1 MPGARTPADITS
13 LLMEVSRALKGY
25 QFYPDG
31 HPQLKETLERSLRS
45 WQSNLENFGPLEL
58 DVQRGCFRLTGS
70 KMPFGKGTL
79 DDLSRE
85 FAIRGIRRIRAEAEF
100 ASESFQ
106 GLMELLRVESDILLE
121 EGGASQWLIEN
132 QVPGLTLNE
141 TNLRQQLSEVPNAE
155 DDESDIEPLALDPEL
170 NANPLVADLREGQV
184 PEEVEDDDMDCP
196 VERPSDSEVEELL
209 EFLDACRDDVPYE
222 KLVDRLFVHFE
233 DADLSYIG
241 RDRYKSLHTFQRHI
255 SQAGSRSAAQRGL
268 ARQSLQKLC
277 PESITRELIQHS
289 FTQPDGTRT
298 DAATILL
305 ELRERCVRELIA
317 AIDQEKSPARRE
329 QIQEF
334 LTGLGQAIIPDLKSI
349 LKQGSPSQVRI
360 AARTAGF
367 LQAESTVP
375 ALCNLL
381 QGKRDDMCKEAVHA
395 LVRIGG
401 RKALTALTEGLN
413 NSQPNIARISAFGLG
428 LWETPEALNPLRIR
442 LRKSM
447 DNAPTEV
454 VLDLLRAIGKIG
466 RTEASG
472 DLTEILHRRSLF
484 QRARL
489 KEIQLGAV
497 AALAKIPSEGAQ
509 HALQE
514 ASRSGYGE
522 VRTAATQALDQLAA
536 RTP

>member
-1 MPGARTPADITS
+1 MPGARTPADMTS
-13 LLMEVSRALKGY
+13 LLMELSRALKGY

-85 FAIRGIRRIRAEAEF
+85 FAIRGIRRIRAEAEL

-121 EGGASQWLIEN
+121 GGGAGQWLIEN

-141 TNLRQQLSEVPNAE
+141 ADLPHPLSEGADTE
-155 DDESDIEPLALDPEL
+155 GDESEPDALDPEL
-170 NANPLVADLREGQV
+170 NASPLVADLRAGQG
-184 PEEVEDDDMDCP
+184 PEEVAAEEDDMDCP

-209 EFLDACRDDVPYE
+209 EFLDACRDDAPYE

-233 DADLSYIG
+233 GADLSYIG
-241 RDRYKSLHTFQRHI
+241 RDRYKSLYTFQRHI
-255 SQAGSRSAAQRGL
+255 NEAGSRSAAQRGI
-268 ARQSLQKLC
+268 ARQSLQRLC
-277 PESITRELIQHS
+277 PESITHELIQHS

-298 DAATILL
+298 DPASILL
-305 ELRERCVRELIA
+305 ELRERCARELIA

-349 LKQGSPSQVRI
+349 LKQGSPSHVRI
-360 AARTAGF
+360 AARTAGL
-367 LQAESTVP
+367 LQAESAVP

-401 RKALTALTEGLN
+401 REALTALTGGLN
-413 NSQPNIARISAFGLG
+413 NSQPNIASISAFGLG

-442 LRKSM
+442 LRKAV

-472 DLTEILHRRSLF
+472 DLTEILHRRSIL

-497 AALAKIPSEGAQ
+497 AALSKIPSEGAQ

-514 ASRSGYGE
+514 ASHSGYGE
-522 VRTAATQALDQLAA
+522 IRKAAKQALDQLAA